1 MCMCVHA
8 CLHVCVHVCE
18 PPSVY
23 VRACML
29 TCVCVCVCEHYDLSL
44 DLPNLLTTEIKLG
57 LKIFWYMRVEL
68 GKAMGNTSFTRLIHT
83 IVV

>member
-8 CLHVCVHVCE
+8 CLHV
-18 PPSVY
+18 
-23 VRACML
+23 
-29 TCVCVCVCEHYDLSL
+29 CVCVCVCEHYDLSL

-68 GKAMGNTSFTRLIHT
+68 GKAMGKHIFH
-83 IVV
+83 